1 MAIFYHGTCRLFD
14 KFSLSHLGEGEGK
27 SKFGHGIYLTSR
39 YATAAR
45 YGSKA
50 AKANG
55 VDTVYVY
62 TVEVPDVTDDNHVFS
77 LNPVNADIVARTETK
92 LREKIPAEVLAVGKL
107 FRKYLGNVLTNQR
120 GTVKQMSGKANA
132 AAENAATEFLD
143 EIGVLYLVWPFA
155 QSKPDGDVNCAVL
168 NGDNITI
175 VGVEQVR
182 VDDENKLVEG
192 SQIKVK

>member
-1 MAIFYHGTCRLFD
+1 MELFYHGTCRLFD
-14 KFSLSHLGEGEGK
+14 RFSLSHLGEGEGK

-39 YATAAR
+39 YATAAL

-155 QSKPDGDVNCAVL
+155 QSKPDGDANCAVL

-182 VDDENKLVEG
+182 VDDKNKLVEG
-192 SQIKVK
+192 SQIKIK

>member
-39 YATAAR
+39 YATAAL

-62 TVEVPDVTDDNHVFS
+62 TVEVPDITDDNHVR
-77 LNPVNADIVARTETK
+77 LLCPVNADIVARTVAK
-92 LREKIPAEVLAVGKL
+92 LGEEMPAEVLADGKL
-107 FRKYLGNVLTNQR
+107 FRKYLGND
-120 GTVKQMSGKANA
+120 A
-132 AAENAATEFLD
+132 AAENAATVFLD
-143 EIGVLYLVWPFA
+143 EIGVKYLVWPVVY
-155 QSKPDGDVNCAVL
+155 SKPDGDVNCAVL

-175 VGVEQVR
+175 VGVDQVK
-182 VDDENKLVEG
+182 VDDKNKLVEG